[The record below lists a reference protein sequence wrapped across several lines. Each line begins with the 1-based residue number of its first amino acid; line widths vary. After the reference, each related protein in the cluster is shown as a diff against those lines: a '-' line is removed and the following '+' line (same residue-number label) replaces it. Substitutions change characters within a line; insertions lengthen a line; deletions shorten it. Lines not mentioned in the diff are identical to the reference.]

1 MQVTKLNRKTATAFF
16 DMFDYRQYS
25 DEELSK
31 MAHCSI
37 REIMTW
43 RLEFELFR
51 PKEGKESLRANI
63 IFFEKDNK

>member
-1 MQVTKLNRKTATAFF
+1 MQVTKLNRETATAFF

-37 REIMTW
+37 KEIMTW
-43 RLEFELFR
+43 RLEFGLFR
-51 PKEGKESLRANI
+51 PGAGPYALRAEI
-63 IFFEKDNK
+63 KYYKKDNK